1 MSRSYKKT
9 SVIGY
14 TCASSEKSDKKHA
27 HKVYRKHVKN
37 NISSLHGDVD
47 KLEELIMPI
56 EEELSNT
63 WLMSKDGKHYVNI
76 DGYIDDDRVYK
87 IIKKCL
93 RK

>member
-14 TCASSEKSDKKHA
+14 TRAFSEKSDKKHA

-37 NISSLHGDVD
+37 NIASLHGDVN
-47 KLEELIMPI
+47 KLDELIMPI
-56 EEELSNT
+56 EEELSNICS
-63 WLMSKDGKHYVNI
+63 MSKDGKYYVNI
-76 DGYIDDDRVYK
+76 DKYTDDDRMY
-87 IIKKCL
+87 IFIKKCL